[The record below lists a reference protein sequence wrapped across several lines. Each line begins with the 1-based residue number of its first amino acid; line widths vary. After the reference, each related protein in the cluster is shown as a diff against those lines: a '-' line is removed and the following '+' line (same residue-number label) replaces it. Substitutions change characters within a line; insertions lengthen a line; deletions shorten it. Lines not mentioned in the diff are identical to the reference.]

1 MKKLNLLASCLIFL
15 GALLLLSGA
24 VNVYA
29 QTPGQHPNYLH
40 AIHDLRQAR
49 GWLQITYTEP
59 AHAQA
64 AAAALPEINEAIDS
78 LKLAAHVDEKSMS
91 DVPAPNTNTPPNGR
105 FHYVKDLLSAAR
117 RDTSMPESDPA
128 ALIHQKAALQH
139 IMAAEAAINKVL

>member
-1 MKKLNLLASCLIFL
+1 MKKLNLLTQSWLL

-24 VNVYA
+24 VSVQA

-40 AIHDLRQAR
+40 AVHDLREAR
-49 GWLQITYTEP
+49 SWLQITYTEP

-64 AAAALPEINEAIDS
+64 AAAALPEINQAIDS
-78 LKLAAHVDEKSMS
+78 IKLASYFDEKSMS
-91 DVPAPNTNTPPNGR
+91 QVPPPNSNTPPNGR

-117 RDTSMPESDPA
+117 RDVSLPESDPA
-128 ALIHQKAALQH
+128 AVPHQKAALQH